1 MNKFLFSTFLLLLF
15 ISCNVDSEECCDNQI
30 TEEVFQDLGYD
41 KPYIYNNIYFGRN
54 KYIEFHPGS
63 LPIIISAPH
72 GGDLIPSEIPDRT
85 YGTMVTDSNTKE
97 LTLAIKNAFL

>member
-1 MNKFLFSTFLLLLF
+1 MNKFLLSNFLLLLF

-54 KYIEFHPGS
+54 K
-63 LPIIISAPH
+63 
-72 GGDLIPSEIPDRT
+72 
-85 YGTMVTDSNTKE
+85 
-97 LTLAIKNAFL
+97 

>member
-1 MNKFLFSTFLLLLF
+1 MNKFLFTNFLLLLF

-72 GGDLIPSEIPDRT
+72 GGNLIPSEIPDRT

-97 LTLAIKNAFL
+97 LTLALSLIHI